1 MYGYGLGAGYGAYGA
16 GYGAGRG
23 CYPAVCCPTVTPA
36 APVGTC
42 VGAGIISIAILILIA
57 LGVIF

>member
-1 MYGYGLGAGYGAYGA
+1 MFGYAG
-16 GYGAGRG
+16 G
-23 CYPAVCCPTVTPA
+23 CCCPRPV
-36 APVGTC
+36 APVAPAPVYGG